1 MHSLLEFPSPFPA
14 EPGLVRLLE
23 PPGSDA
29 AALAARLV
37 AGDYGKPFVLE
48 NGGLRA
54 LHFSLGYVQSVMDIA
69 NPAALVLA
77 YARAMMAFLLFNPR
91 PRRIGMIG
99 LGGGSLANF
108 CHRHLPAAELT
119 VVEIDAD
126 VIALRR
132 HFGVPAD
139 DARFRVLHAD
149 GVRWLG
155 ETETRSD
162 VLLIDAFGAEGVAET
177 LLDTNFHANA
187 FRHLGGRGVLV
198 MNLAGTRESFAP
210 HVARLLEVFDER
222 VIAMPVR
229 EDGNHI
235 LLAFRDPAFAPRWNW
250 MRSQALALQART
262 GLDFPNLA
270 GALEAGER
278 QGHAWRLAR

>member
-1 MHSLLEFPSPFPA
+1 MTRACRNHPVFNGPASRLIHPSYPYGQEGKIFA
-14 EPGLVRLLE
+14 VHCISRSHKTEPLKAGAQRRL
-23 PPGSDA
+23 STST
-29 AALAARLV
+29 
-37 AGDYGKPFVLE
+37 F
-48 NGGLRA
+48 
-54 LHFSLGYVQSVMDIA
+54 
-69 NPAALVLA
+69 
-77 YARAMMAFLLFNPR
+77 
-91 PRRIGMIG
+91 
-99 LGGGSLANF
+99 
-108 CHRHLPAAELT
+108 
-119 VVEIDAD
+119 
-126 VIALRR
+126 
-132 HFGVPAD
+132 
-139 DARFRVLHAD
+139 
-149 GVRWLG
+149 G

-162 VLLIDAFGAEGVAET
+162 VLLIDALGAEGVAET
-177 LLDTNFHANA
+177 LLDTDFHANA

-270 GALEAGER
+270 RALEAGER
-278 QGHAWRLAR
+278 QDHAWRLAR

>member
-91 PRRIGMIG
+91 PRRIGIIG

-177 LLDTNFHANA
+177 LLDSDFHANA

-198 MNLAGTRESFAP
+198 MNLAGARESFAP

-235 LLAFRDPAFAPRWNW
+235 LFAFRDPAFAPRWNW
-250 MRSQALALQART
+250 MRSQAHALQART

-270 GALEAGER
+270 GALEAGGR

>member
-1 MHSLLEFPSPFPA
+1 MHSLLALPSPFPS

-29 AALAARLV
+29 EALAARLV

-54 LHFSLGYVQSVMDIA
+54 LHFSLGYVQSVMDVA

-99 LGGGSLANF
+99 LGGGSLASF

-132 HFGVPAD
+132 LFGVPAD

-155 ETETRSD
+155 ETEARSD
-162 VLLIDAFGAEGVAET
+162 VLLIDAFGAEGVADT
-177 LLDTNFHANA
+177 LLDTDFHASA
-187 FRHLGGRGVLV
+187 FRHLGGHGVLV

-235 LLAFRDPAFAPRWNW
+235 LFAFRDPAFAPRWNW
-250 MRSQALALQART
+250 MRSQAHALQART

-270 GALEAGER
+270 RALEAGER